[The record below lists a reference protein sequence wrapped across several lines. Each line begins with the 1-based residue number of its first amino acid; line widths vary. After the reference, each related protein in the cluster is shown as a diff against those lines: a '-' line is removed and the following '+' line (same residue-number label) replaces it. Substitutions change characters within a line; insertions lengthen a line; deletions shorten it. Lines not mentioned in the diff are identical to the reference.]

1 MLYQI
6 KSKQPR
12 RVVKSTNKAFQNLT
26 VYLFN
31 FVFDIVYL
39 GKVTW
44 VWGRKRRAPKTD
56 ARDNKENLSF
66 MSITAHVNTH
76 SCMLYFA
83 FLTRYF
89 VGI

>member
-12 RVVKSTNKAFQNLT
+12 RVVKSTIKAFQNIT

-44 VWGRKRRAPKTD
+44 GWGRKRRAPKTD
-56 ARDNKENLSF
+56 ALDNK
-66 MSITAHVNTH
+66 
-76 SCMLYFA
+76 
-83 FLTRYF
+83 
-89 VGI
+89 GD